1 MRDHQRYLEAP
12 EENIAFD
19 LPAMDAAAMDMNNLN
34 AGGMDYY
41 GSDINQPRS
50 SVWRENDDHNG
61 GSQGGSGG
69 SAVGSWAL
77 GP

>member
-1 MRDHQRYLEAP
+1 MREHQRYLEA
-12 EENIAFD
+12 ENVAFD
-19 LPAMDAAAMDMNNLN
+19 APAMDAAAMDMNNLN

-41 GSDINQPRS
+41 GSDINQPRA
-50 SVWRENDDHNG
+50 SVWRENDNHDDR
-61 GSQGGSGG
+61 SQGSGG

>member
-1 MRDHQRYLEAP
+1 MREHQRYLEA
-12 EENIAFD
+12 ENIAFD
-19 LPAMDAAAMDMNNLN
+19 VPSFDAAAMDMNNLN

-50 SVWRENDDHNG
+50 SVWRENDNHDDR
-61 GSQGGSGG
+61 SQGGGG